1 MTTTNII
8 TDNRAK
14 AIRTI
19 ADLLLHLTYI
29 EHQLQYKFINGIGDP
44 KETRY
49 LIDQNYNERNELIED
64 YANLVDHP
72 FNTDIINKYINYDL
86 NNEEIHNS

>member
-1 MTTTNII
+1 MEYPHIEKQ
-8 TDNRAK
+8 RAK

-72 FNTDIINKYINYDL
+72 FNTELINKYINYEV
-86 NNEEIHNS
+86 NNEELQDS

>member
-1 MTTTNII
+1 MEYPHIEKQ
-8 TDNRAK
+8 RAK

-29 EHQLQYKFINGIGDP
+29 EHKLQHKFINGIGDP

-72 FNTDIINKYINYDL
+72 FNADIINKYINYEV
-86 NNEEIHNS
+86 NNEELYNP

>member
-1 MTTTNII
+1 MINTNII

-14 AIRTI
+14 AIRII

-29 EHQLQYKFINGIGDP
+29 EHQLQHKFINGIGDP

-49 LIDQNYNERNELIED
+49 EIDQNYSERCELIED
-64 YANLVDHP
+64 YAYLVDHP
-72 FNTDIINKYINYDL
+72 FDAEIINKNKTL
-86 NNEEIHNS
+86 

>member
-1 MTTTNII
+1 MTTTDNVIN
-8 TDNRAK
+8 NRAK
-14 AIRTI
+14 AIRII

-29 EHQLQYKFINGIGDP
+29 EHKLHNKFINGIGDP

-64 YANLVDHP
+64 YAYLIEHP
-72 FNTDIINKYINYDL
+72 FDVTIINKYINYEA
-86 NNEEIHNS
+86 NNEELQDF